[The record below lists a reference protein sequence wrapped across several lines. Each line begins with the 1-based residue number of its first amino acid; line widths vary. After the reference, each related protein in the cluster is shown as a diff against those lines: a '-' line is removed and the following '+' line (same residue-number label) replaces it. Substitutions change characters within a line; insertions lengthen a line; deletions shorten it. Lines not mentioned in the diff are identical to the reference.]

1 MVIRLYAIRSDI
13 LWWNANQIWFASR
26 VIGPNERV
34 ARHNTTD
41 FLPIHTVNK
50 NTAKWQIVRIQFGSH
65 VSKHP
70 QNVREFKWK
79 MVCVRIELTCSQLCS
94 SSHSC
99 RPRIERNGIFI
110 GHLPNGD
117 ALNPAVVD
125 DNNAHK

>member
-1 MVIRLYAIRSDI
+1 MQLEVTFFGEMPIKFDSHHEI
-13 LWWNANQIWFASR
+13 LAESARMSVSYTFNDTTAS
-26 VIGPNERV
+26 
-34 ARHNTTD
+34 D

-50 NTAKWQIVRIQFGSH
+50 NKNTDKWQIVRIQFGSH

-79 MVCVRIELTCSQLCS
+79 MVCRVDLQPVVLVESFVPAES
-94 SSHSC
+94 
-99 RPRIERNGIFI
+99 NGMAIFI

-117 ALNPAVVD
+117 ALHPAVVD